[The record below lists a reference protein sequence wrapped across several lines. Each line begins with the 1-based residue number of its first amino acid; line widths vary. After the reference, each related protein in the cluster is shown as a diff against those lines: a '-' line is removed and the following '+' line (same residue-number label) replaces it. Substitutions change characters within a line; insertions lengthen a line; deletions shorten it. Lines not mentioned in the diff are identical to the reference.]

1 MDAQVAERLR
11 EPVDERLG
19 LLGGGGVGQ
28 AGAVALPRVGEESL
42 PAGCSR
48 RRGPARNYGRRAH
61 APARYSGRR
70 EVVTVTVAPVAAPA
84 SVGSGRPHSR
94 VAEWAVK
101 LASVCGAA
109 FAASA
114 AAVALAYA
122 VGDES
127 AVEDTWLGALLVI
140 VPSVGVLGS
149 LAAFVLAVV
158 AKARHEYWAWLW
170 LPLGV
175 FPGLIVFVVLG
186 EAFWWE

>member
-1 MDAQVAERLR
+1 ME
-11 EPVDERLG
+11 
-19 LLGGGGVGQ
+19 
-28 AGAVALPRVGEESL
+28 
-42 PAGCSR
+42 
-48 RRGPARNYGRRAH
+48 
-61 APARYSGRR
+61 
-70 EVVTVTVAPVAAPA
+70 TVRVAPVSAPV

-94 VAEWAVK
+94 VAEWAVE
-101 LASVCGAA
+101 LASVCGGA

-122 VGDES
+122 VGEES

-158 AKARHEYWAWLW
+158 ARARHEYWAWLW